1 MNNII
6 SCLPT
11 ALSHKICSFIFPRG
25 NDDSFLSN
33 FTQKQQIVYLP
44 GIKYLCVTDS
54 VINK

>member
-6 SCLPT
+6 SCFLRVT
-11 ALSHKICSFIFPRG
+11 KYVALFFLEVTMTV
-25 NDDSFLSN
+25 FLSN

-54 VINK
+54 VTNK